1 MDNSQI
7 LMDNSQILIDASLGK
22 IKSEIPPYASCN
34 REFDLLKY
42 MLEKNKKKPESKKR
56 YIENYD
62 ESMVKKDIQNSAN
75 KNWNSMDMFMKSRYI
90 NIYLEEKEIQLSPT
104 VKQTLIRNIND
115 KKINVIYN
123 LKEKKITHIDL

>member
-1 MDNSQI
+1 
-7 LMDNSQILIDASLGK
+7 
-22 IKSEIPPYASCN
+22 
-34 REFDLLKY
+34 